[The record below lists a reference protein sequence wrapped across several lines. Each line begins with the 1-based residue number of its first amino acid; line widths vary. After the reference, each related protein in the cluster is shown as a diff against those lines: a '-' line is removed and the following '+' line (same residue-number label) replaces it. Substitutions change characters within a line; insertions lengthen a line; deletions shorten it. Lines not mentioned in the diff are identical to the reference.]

1 MTAPIP
7 STCEQYPLLAN
18 SVRSQEPARCANWF
32 VLGART
38 NLKKETFKLMYTLSG
53 RASRSLLPSR
63 QVIHARGLIRPVTY
77 NSKPECSGDVASRFG
92 LRLRELRCQRNL
104 TQMQMALRFG
114 IDRSYISEV
123 ECGKK
128 SISLGIL
135 EVIAMGFQMTLSEV
149 MKDI

>member
-1 MTAPIP
+1 
-7 STCEQYPLLAN
+7 
-18 SVRSQEPARCANWF
+18 
-32 VLGART
+32 
-38 NLKKETFKLMYTLSG
+38 
-53 RASRSLLPSR
+53 
-63 QVIHARGLIRPVTY
+63 
-77 NSKPECSGDVASRFG
+77 
-92 LRLRELRCQRNL
+92 
-104 TQMQMALRFG
+104 MQMALRFG